1 MNWHLNWNSFNG
13 LGSFQNRPTNFR
25 DDSFSDD
32 NHQPQEHFDKMAHKR
47 AQYQY
52 ECKIQDLEV
61 KNIAKGTTNRGVSY
75 FYQIK

>member
-32 NHQPQEHFDKMAHKR
+32 NYPPEEHFDKMAHKR
-47 AQYQY
+47 TQCQY
-52 ECKIQDLEV
+52 ECKIQELEE
-61 KNIAKGTTNRGVSY
+61 KNIAEGTSDRDVAY